1 MAPAAYDTLSAFFKD
16 TGSSPRDY
24 DLILTG
30 DLGQLGHAI
39 VQDFFAQD
47 GIDMSKNYEDCGML
61 LYDLNNQDMD
71 TGLRLAETS
80 RLIIESYTH

>member
-16 TGSSPRDY
+16 THSSPRDY

-47 GIDMSKNYEDCGML
+47 GIDMQPAIFRTYAASGRYSHGKEVRRCPVRDER
-61 LYDLNNQDMD
+61 Q
-71 TGLRLAETS
+71 
-80 RLIIESYTH
+80 I